1 MPEPGGPGGP
11 LAHPIFRRSVNPIP
25 TGEGRLSPP
34 ITTGTPNVFHLPASL
49 MIENKLQPSP
59 FFYIIK
65 ITIVF
70 LQFRENNLNHFFGR
84 HKDQNIA
91 RCTHSSHVLSFSWF
105 LAKWLKRSKVSIL
118 ISLVFGNFSGNLGNC
133 SYLFYYLHSFFCAKY
148 WPAFHL
154 ILSLVL

>member
-1 MPEPGGPGGP
+1 
-11 LAHPIFRRSVNPIP
+11 
-25 TGEGRLSPP
+25 
-34 ITTGTPNVFHLPASL
+34 

-154 ILSLVL
+154 ILSLVLSNKMVLDRTLVNLWLVKKATKSTKKIQIAQPACKPVQISNSGS